1 MARGTKI
8 AVVVGLL
15 LVAAAGAY
23 YYWQSVNASS
33 AP

>member
-1 MARGTKI
+1 MTSTTKTALVI
-8 AVVVGLL
+8 GLL

-33 AP
+33 GA